1 MIRRPPRSTR
11 TDTLFPYTTLFR
23 SRQGGS
29 AGLEARDNA
38 GGDFS
43 AMLRRAAERAA
54 DTMLQ
59 GENQTVQAAAGTADL
74 TQVVMA
80 VSKAEM
86 TLETVVTLRDK
97 VVQAYQEILRM
108 PI

>member
-1 MIRRPPRSTR
+1 MSINITGAVQAY
-11 TDTLFPYTTLFR
+11 DKML
-23 SRQGGS
+23 RQGV
-29 AGLEARDNA
+29 AAPGLEARDT
-38 GGDFS
+38 GGADFS
-43 AMLRRAAERAA
+43 SMLRRAAERAA

-59 GENQTVQAAAGTADL
+59 GETQTVQAAAGTADL
-74 TQVVMA
+74 TEVVMA

>member
-1 MIRRPPRSTR
+1 MITNPSGAIQAY
-11 TDTLFPYTTLFR
+11 DKML
-23 SRQGGS
+23 RQGGT
-29 AGLEARDNA
+29 AGLEA
-38 GGDFS
+38 
-43 AMLRRAAERAA
+43 RAAERAA
-54 DTMLQ
+54 DTLLE
-59 GENQTVQAAAGTADL
+59 GESQSLQAAAGTADL
-74 TQVVMA
+74 TEVVMA

>member
-1 MIRRPPRSTR
+1 MITNPSGAIQAY
-11 TDTLFPYTTLFR
+11 DKML
-23 SRQGGS
+23 RQGGTS
-29 AGLEARDNA
+29 GLEARDQ
-38 GGDFS
+38 GGADFS
-43 AMLRRAAERAA
+43 SMLRRAAERAA
-54 DTMLQ
+54 DTVLE
-59 GENQTVQAAAGTADL
+59 GENQTLQAAAGTADL
-74 TQVVMA
+74 NEVVMA

>member
-1 MIRRPPRSTR
+1 M
-11 TDTLFPYTTLFR
+11 TTSITGAVQAYDKML
-23 SRQGGS
+23 RQGGS
-29 AGLEARDNA
+29 AGMEARDS
-38 GGDFS
+38 GGADFS

-54 DTMLQ
+54 DTVLQ
-59 GENQTVQAAAGTADL
+59 GENQTIQAAAGSADL
-74 TQVVMA
+74 TEVVMA

-97 VVQAYQEILRM
+97 VVQAYQEVLRM

>member
-1 MIRRPPRSTR
+1 MVANITGAVQAY
-11 TDTLFPYTTLFR
+11 DKML
-23 SRQGGS
+23 RQGGA
-29 AGLEARDNA
+29 AGMEARDT
-38 GGDFS
+38 GGADFS
-43 AMLRRAAERAA
+43 NLLRRAAERAA
-54 DTMLQ
+54 DNLRE
-59 GENQTVQAAAGTADL
+59 GETQTIQAAAGTADL
-74 TQVVMA
+74 TEVVMA

>member
-1 MIRRPPRSTR
+1 
-11 TDTLFPYTTLFR
+11 
-23 SRQGGS
+23 
-29 AGLEARDNA
+29 
-38 GGDFS
+38 
-43 AMLRRAAERAA
+43 MLRRAAERAA
-54 DTMLQ
+54 DTMLE
-59 GENQTVQAAAGTADL
+59 GESQTVQAVAGTADL

-97 VVQAYQEILRM
+97 VVQAYQDILRM

>member
-1 MIRRPPRSTR
+1 M
-11 TDTLFPYTTLFR
+11 
-23 SRQGGS
+23 
-29 AGLEARDNA
+29 LE
-38 GGDFS
+38 
-43 AMLRRAAERAA
+43 
-54 DTMLQ
+54 
-59 GENQTVQAAAGTADL
+59 GESQTVQAVAGTADL

-97 VVQAYQEILRM
+97 VVQAYQDILRM